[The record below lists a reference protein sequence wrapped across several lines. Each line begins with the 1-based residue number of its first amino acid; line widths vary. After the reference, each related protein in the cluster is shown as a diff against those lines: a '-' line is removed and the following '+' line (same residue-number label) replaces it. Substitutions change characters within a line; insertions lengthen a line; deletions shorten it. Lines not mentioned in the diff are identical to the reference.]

1 MNDTE
6 WNLLHCG
13 LPAYYSHIVA
23 LFDASKVH
31 SYVIDFARLALQF
44 ASPITTAKPIHDQ
57 PKNQRSEEIRTDLLS
72 RLFSASLYTARYDLA
87 NSTLGLMRDEALKS
101 HYLRTLIITMAES
114 QSVSSMLSLPWLG
127 LEDGVS
133 AVLSQKS
140 QSVVDVNV
148 GVPWHMILYSWR
160 IRRGDFRGAASVA
173 YERLQKLQVLAEKE
187 GGNPARAPAGKMVLR
202 NGQYEWDERRGRD
215 ELDSEV
221 TRAYLQV
228 INALACVEGD
238 QAWIFV
244 EPVVGAKKGEKRRVV
259 RIEELRKALSEEIE
273 REEDFR
279 RGRFAFGGDEVR
291 EDAIMSG

>member
-1 MNDTE
+1 
-6 WNLLHCG
+6 
-13 LPAYYSHIVA
+13 
-23 LFDASKVH
+23 
-31 SYVIDFARLALQF
+31 
-44 ASPITTAKPIHDQ
+44 
-57 PKNQRSEEIRTDLLS
+57 
-72 RLFSASLYTARYDLA
+72 
-87 NSTLGLMRDEALKS
+87 MRDEALKS
-101 HYLRTLIITMAES
+101 NYLRTLIITMAES

-127 LEDGVS
+127 LEDAVS

-140 QSVVDVNV
+140 KSVVDVNA

-173 YERLQKLQVLAEKE
+173 YERLQKLQVLAEME
-187 GGNPARAPAGKMVLR
+187 GGASARAPAGKMVLR

-228 INALACVEGD
+228 INALACVEGE

-244 EPVVGAKKGEKRRVV
+244 EPLVGAKKSTLGAEKRRVV

-273 REEDFR
+273 REEDLR
-279 RGRFAFGGDEVR
+279 RGRFAFGVDEVSD
-291 EDAIMSG
+291 DAIMRG